1 MRKPPRHDQA
11 PGASKG
17 TRGESS
23 PRGEFLGSDN
33 HRHLRVLAALMVR
46 ARSREEIDRIA
57 GASNGPAL
65 IQSLRELG
73 LPRRTCLPCERT
85 PCYDRDGLEV
95 HRGVYWLTPAGRR
108 RVRAWMRQR
117 EAVRLRREP
126 EPTEAK
132 QATPAVEV

>member
-1 MRKPPRHDQA
+1 MRKSPRYDQA

-17 TRGESS
+17 MNQESS
-23 PRGEFLGSDN
+23 PRGEFLGSEN

-73 LPRRTCLPCERT
+73 LPGRTCLPCKLT

-95 HRGVYWLTPAGRR
+95 QRGVYWLTPAGRR
-108 RVRAWMRQR
+108 RVHAWMRRR
-117 EAVRLRREP
+117 EAARLQGEAGA
-126 EPTEAK
+126 TETK
-132 QATPAVEV
+132 QAAPAVDV